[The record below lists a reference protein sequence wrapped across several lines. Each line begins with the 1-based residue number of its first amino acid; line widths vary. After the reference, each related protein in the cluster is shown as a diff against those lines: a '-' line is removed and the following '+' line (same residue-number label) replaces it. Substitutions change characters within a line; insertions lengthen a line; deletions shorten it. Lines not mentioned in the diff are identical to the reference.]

1 MPDPLARLK
10 NALADR
16 YTIEHELGSGGM
28 ATVYLGRDL
37 KHDRNVGVKVLRP
50 ERIREAIATPGSDIL
65 CPQCDQPD
73 VRVSQPPAG
82 LDRYRV
88 GVALRVSMV
97 RIPPSPFNVSC
108 SGGGAL
114 TRPND
119 ASVAAVTDAESDVD
133 RQFTGRTPWVG

>member
-37 KHDRNVGVKVLRP
+37 KHDRNVGVKDLRR
-50 ERIREAIATPGSDIL
+50 ERIRQAIATPGSDIP
-65 CPQCDQPD
+65 CPQCDQDLTSGSPG
-73 VRVSQPPAG
+73 RPRG

-88 GVALRVSMV
+88 GVALGSRG
-97 RIPPSPFNVSC
+97 F
-108 SGGGAL
+108 
-114 TRPND
+114 
-119 ASVAAVTDAESDVD
+119 ASLPLRST
-133 RQFTGRTPWVG
+133 